1 MIAGFQVITFLPT
14 SFFPATTQ
22 AEHEGHEYKRN
33 ESRCP
38 SLELGRCLIAAMAM
52 ISGIIITSS

>member
-22 AEHEGHEYKRN
+22 AEHEGRENKRC
-33 ESRCP
+33 ESQCSP
-38 SLELGRCLIAAMAM
+38 LELGRWLIAAMAM
-52 ISGIIITSS
+52 I